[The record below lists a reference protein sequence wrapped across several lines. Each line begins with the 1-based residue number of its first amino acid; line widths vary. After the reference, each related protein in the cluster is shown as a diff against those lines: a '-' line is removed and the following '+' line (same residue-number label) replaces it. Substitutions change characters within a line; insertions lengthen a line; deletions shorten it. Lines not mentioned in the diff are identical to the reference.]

1 MDKIERKISVLSDMD
16 VLKIYKQSYFETPKF
31 LKLTLLLYQ
40 SLLATIMGR
49 HPEPIQ
55 KNGDLG
61 ILFLQ
66 ISSSRLPIWAFISWL
81 PSTLWWRIQINSWK
95 IIAWLVNG
103 GAIVYYNFTDFKVET
118 ICFPS
123 DFLAHWQRTVRQKFC
138 P

>member
-1 MDKIERKISVLSDMD
+1 M
-16 VLKIYKQSYFETPKF
+16 TP
-31 LKLTLLLYQ
+31 LLYQ

-49 HPEPIQ
+49 HPKPIQ

-66 ISSSRLPIWAFISWL
+66 ISTSRLPIWPSFSRL

-103 GAIVYYNFTDFKVET
+103 GAIVYYDFTDFKVET
-118 ICFPS
+118 ICFSSSIP
-123 DFLAHWQRTVRQKFC
+123 AHWQTTEQRNGAHCVLTSVILKFSRLPMMIWQKNLIVLCSKFL
-138 P
+138 